1 MTKVDECIK
10 NKDWREL
17 AKLTVATIKAKKARE
32 RKFKTIRANRD
43 KNIEV
48 IHYQIDK
55 GRKG

>member
-10 NKDWREL
+10 NKDWGEL

-32 RKFKTIRANRD
+32 RKSIIIRANRD

-48 IHYQIDK
+48 IHYQMDK
-55 GRKG
+55 CRKG